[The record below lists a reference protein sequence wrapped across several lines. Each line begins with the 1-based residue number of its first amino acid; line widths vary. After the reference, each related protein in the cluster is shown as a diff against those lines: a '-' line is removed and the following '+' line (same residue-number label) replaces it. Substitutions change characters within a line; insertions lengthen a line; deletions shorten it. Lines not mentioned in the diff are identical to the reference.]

1 MIIFALI
8 LFLLLMCGIT
18 PGMIAMGII
27 AVIALPSQYI
37 IYFILRK
44 AHPENDDIDIWYDK
58 RGNNILIM
66 NSETIIW
73 ALLALFV
80 VKITSCAMNIE
91 MSPRSWVVATLLCTI
106 LSLGLVFWQSRRSDE
121 YKK

>member
-1 MIIFALI
+1 
-8 LFLLLMCGIT
+8 
-18 PGMIAMGII
+18 MIAMGII

-44 AHPENDDIDIWYDK
+44 AHPEKDDIDIWYDK

>member
-44 AHPENDDIDIWYDK
+44 AHPEKDDIDIWYDK

>member
-1 MIIFALI
+1 MIILALI
-8 LFLLLMCGIT
+8 LFVLLMCGIT

-44 AHPENDDIDIWYDK
+44 AHPEKDDIDIWYDK

-80 VKITSCAMNIE
+80 VKITSCAEYRN
-91 MSPRSWVVATLLCTI
+91 VASLLGCRYALMHHFIFRISI
-106 LSLGLVFWQSRRSDE
+106 LAI
-121 YKK
+121 KKV